1 MSWKLLLS
9 KKIIN
14 DNEENNNNNKQRKNM
29 NNFKKIGLS
38 ALAGS
43 LVAFSVNAAD
53 LSVTGGAS
61 ISFAG
66 QDKTAKGNGW
76 SMNDSITFAGSTE
89 MDNGFTVSTSFL
101 LDNSDGVA
109 NQVFDDRSMTID
121 MGDSGAILFSGQGGV
136 SAMHSIDDMLPYA
149 DTAGWDMMAAAGE
162 STATRE
168 GRVTG
173 TNASNKMRYTNSSLV
188 DGLSV
193 AVTYAPSSATLVQ
206 STTSWNVQYSGVE
219 GLTVGYGQDENGT
232 GVAATEVD
240 TDAMFV
246 TYVYGPVTVGY
257 QKSED
262 DANNATN
269 SDEFTGMGVS
279 YAVSD
284 DLSVSY
290 TQTAY
295 DLGSSTTDEETTT
308 IGASY
313 TMGSMTLAV
322 TMNAADNIGGST
334 AALDSVEGYD
344 FTLSFAF

>member
-43 LVAFSVNAAD
+43 LVVFSVNAAD
-53 LSVTGGAS
+53 MSATGGAS

-76 SMNDSITFAGSTE
+76 SMNDSITFAASAE
-89 MDNGFTVSTSFL
+89 MDNGFVVSTSFL
-101 LDNSDGVA
+101 LDDSDTTTA
-109 NQVFDDRSMTID
+109 HTFDDRSMTIN
-121 MGDSGAILFSGQGGV
+121 MNEAGTISFAGRGGV

-149 DTAGWDMMAAAGE
+149 DTAGWDMMT
-162 STATRE
+162 TADGGAVRE

-173 TNASNKMRYTNSSLV
+173 TNASNMMRYTNSSLV

-193 AVTYAPSSATLVQ
+193 AVSYVPSNGTVVE

-232 GVAATEVD
+232 GVASTEVD
-240 TDAMFV
+240 SEAMFV
-246 TYVYGPVTVGY
+246 TYAYGPVTVGY

-262 DANNATN
+262 DAATAAA
-269 SDEFTGMGVS
+269 SDEFSGYGIS

-284 DLSVSY
+284 DLSVSF
-290 TQTAY
+290 TETAY

-322 TMNAADNIGGST
+322 TLNEADNIGGST

>member
-1 MSWKLLLS
+1 
-9 KKIIN
+9 
-14 DNEENNNNNKQRKNM
+14 M
-29 NNFKKIGLS
+29 NNFKKIGIS

-66 QDKTAKGNGW
+66 QDKTNSGNTF
-76 SMNDSITFAGSTE
+76 SMNDSVTFAGSAE
-89 MDNGFTVSTSFL
+89 MDNGWTVSTSFL
-101 LDNSDGVA
+101 LDDSDTTTA
-109 NQVFDDRSMTID
+109 HTFDDRSMTIN
-121 MGDSGAILFSGQGGV
+121 MNEAGTISFAGRGGV

-149 DTAGWDMMAAAGE
+149 DTAGWDMMSAGTGT
-162 STATRE
+162 TATRE

-173 TNASNKMRYTNSSLV
+173 THGDNILRYTNSSMV

-193 AVTYAPSSATLVQ
+193 AVSYMPSNGTVVA

-232 GVAATEVD
+232 GVASTEVD
-240 TDAMFV
+240 SEAMFV

-262 DANNATN
+262 DAQTAAD
-269 SDEFTGMGVS
+269 SDEFSGYGIS

-284 DLSVSY
+284 DLSISY
-290 TQTAY
+290 TETAY

-322 TMNAADNIGGST
+322 TLNEADNIGGST

>member
-1 MSWKLLLS
+1 
-9 KKIIN
+9 
-14 DNEENNNNNKQRKNM
+14 M

-53 LSVTGGAS
+53 MSATGGAS

-76 SMNDSITFAGSTE
+76 SMNDSITFAASAE
-89 MDNGFTVSTSFL
+89 MDNGFVVSTSFL
-101 LDNSDGVA
+101 LDNSDGA
-109 NQVFDDRSMTID
+109 AAQIFDDRSMTID

-149 DTAGWDMMAAAGE
+149 DTAGWDMVA
-162 STATRE
+162 TADGGAVRE

-173 TNASNKMRYTNSSLV
+173 TNASNMMRYTNSSLV
-188 DGLSV
+188 DGLAV
-193 AVTYAPSSATLVQ
+193 AVSYVPSNGTVVE

-240 TDAMFV
+240 TDAMFIK
-246 TYVYGPVTVGY
+246 YAYGPVTVGY

-262 DANNATN
+262 DAATAAA

-322 TMNAADNIGGST
+322 TLNEVENIGGST
-334 AALDSVEGYD
+334 DAIDDVEGYD

>member
-1 MSWKLLLS
+1 
-9 KKIIN
+9 
-14 DNEENNNNNKQRKNM
+14 M

-43 LVAFSVNAAD
+43 LAAMSVNAAE
-53 LSVTGGAS
+53 LTATGGAS
-61 ISFAG
+61 ITFAG
-66 QDKTAKGNGW
+66 QEAVSSGNGL
-76 SMNDSITFAGSTE
+76 SMNDSITFSGSSE
-89 MDNGFTVSTSFL
+89 LDNGWTVSTSFL
-101 LDNSDGVA
+101 LDDSDSA
-109 NQVFDDRSMTID
+109 TNHVFDDRGMTINMNEAGTISFD
-121 MGDSGAILFSGQGGV
+121 GRGGV

-149 DTAGWDMMAAAGE
+149 DTAGWDMMSVSPKSG
-162 STATRE
+162 ATRE

-173 TNASNKMRYTNSSLV
+173 TQGDNIMRYTNSSAI

-193 AVTYAPSSATLVQ
+193 AVSYMPSNGTVVE

-232 GVAATEVD
+232 GVASTEVD
-240 TDAMFV
+240 SSAMFA
-246 TYVYGPVTVGY
+246 TYAYGPVTVGY

-262 DANNATN
+262 DAQTAND
-269 SDEFTGMGVS
+269 SDEFTGYGIS

-284 DLSVSY
+284 DLSISY
-290 TQTAY
+290 TETAY

-322 TMNAADNIGGST
+322 TLNEVENIGGST
-334 AALDSVEGYD
+334 DAIDDVEGYD

>member
-14 DNEENNNNNKQRKNM
+14 ENNNNNKQRKNM

-76 SMNDSITFAGSTE
+76 SMNDSITFAGSAE

-101 LDNSDGVA
+101 LDSSDGTTT
-109 NQVFDDRSMTID
+109 QVFDDRTLTID
-121 MGDSGAILFSGQGGV
+121 MGDSGAILFSGRGGV

-149 DTAGWDMMAAAGE
+149 DTAGWDMMAAADE
-162 STATRE
+162 SGATRE

-173 TNASNKMRYTNSSLV
+173 TNASNMMRYTNSSLV

-193 AVTYAPSSATLVQ
+193 AVSYAPSSATLVQ

-240 TDAMFV
+240 TDAMFIK
-246 TYVYGPVTVGY
+246 YAYGPVTVGY

-262 DANNATN
+262 DAATSAA
-269 SDEFTGMGVS
+269 SDEFSGYGIS

-290 TQTAY
+290 VETAY
-295 DLGSSTTDEETTT
+295 DLGDKTTDEETTA

-313 TMGSMTLAV
+313 TMGSMTLAATFV
-322 TMNAADNIGGST
+322 DAQNIGGLTT
-334 AALDSVEGYD
+334 AINDVKGYD

>member
-1 MSWKLLLS
+1 
-9 KKIIN
+9 
-14 DNEENNNNNKQRKNM
+14 M

-61 ISFAG
+61 VSFGG
-66 QDKTAKGNGW
+66 QDKKASGNGW
-76 SMNDSITFAGSTE
+76 SMNDNMTFAGSAE
-89 MDNGFTVSTSFL
+89 MDNGWTVSTSFL
-101 LDNSDGVA
+101 LDDSDTTTA
-109 NQVFDDRSMTID
+109 HTFDDRSMTIN
-121 MGDSGAILFSGQGGV
+121 MNEAGTISFAGRGGV

-149 DTAGWDMMAAAGE
+149 DTAGWDMMT
-162 STATRE
+162 TADGGAVRE

-173 TNASNKMRYTNSSLV
+173 THGDNILRYTNSSMV

-193 AVTYAPSSATLVQ
+193 AVSYMPSNGTVVA

-240 TDAMFV
+240 TNAMFIK
-246 TYVYGPVTVGY
+246 YAYGPVTVGY

-262 DANNATN
+262 DAATAAA
-269 SDEFTGMGVS
+269 SDDFTGMGVS

-284 DLSVSY
+284 DLSISY
-290 TQTAY
+290 TETAY
-295 DLGSSTTDEETTT
+295 DLGDSATDEETTT

-322 TMNAADNIGGST
+322 TLNEADNIGGST

>member
-9 KKIIN
+9 NKIIN
-14 DNEENNNNNKQRKNM
+14 ENEENNNNNKQRKNM

-61 ISFAG
+61 VSFGG
-66 QDKTAKGNGW
+66 QDKKASGNGW
-76 SMNDSITFAGSTE
+76 SMNDSATFAGSAE
-89 MDNGFTVSTSFL
+89 MDNGFVVSTSFL
-101 LDNSDGVA
+101 LDNSDGA
-109 NQVFDDRSMTID
+109 AGQIFDDRSMTID
-121 MGDSGAILFSGQGGV
+121 MGDSGTILFSGQGGV

-149 DTAGWDMMAAAGE
+149 DTAGWDMMT
-162 STATRE
+162 TADGGAVRE

-173 TNASNKMRYTNSSLV
+173 TNASNMMRYTNSSVV

-193 AVTYAPSSATLVQ
+193 AVSYVPSNGTVVE

-240 TDAMFV
+240 TDAMFAK
-246 TYVYGPVTVGY
+246 YVYGPVTVGY

-262 DANNATN
+262 DAATAAA
-269 SDEFTGMGVS
+269 SDEFSGYGIS

-284 DLSVSY
+284 DLSVSF
-290 TQTAY
+290 TETTY

-313 TMGSMTLAV
+313 TMGSMTLAA
-322 TMNAADNIGGST
+322 TMVDAQNIGGST
-334 AALDSVEGYD
+334 TAINDVEGYD

>member
-1 MSWKLLLS
+1 
-9 KKIIN
+9 
-14 DNEENNNNNKQRKNM
+14 M
-29 NNFKKIGLS
+29 NNFKKIGIS

-66 QDKTAKGNGW
+66 QDKTNAGNTW
-76 SMNDSITFAGSTE
+76 SMNDSMTFAGSAE
-89 MDNGFTVSTSFL
+89 MDNGWTVSTSFL
-101 LDNSDGVA
+101 LDDSDGSDA
-109 NQVFDDRSMTID
+109 TDHVFDDRGMTINMNEAGTISFD
-121 MGDSGAILFSGQGGV
+121 GRGGV

-149 DTAGWDMMAAAGE
+149 DTAGWDMMSAAAA
-162 STATRE
+162 SSATRE

-173 TNASNKMRYTNSSLV
+173 TSGDNMMRYTNSSAI

-193 AVTYAPSSATLVQ
+193 AVSYMPSNGTVVE

-232 GVAATEVD
+232 GVASTEVD
-240 TDAMFV
+240 SSAMFA
-246 TYVYGPVTVGY
+246 TYAYGPVTVGY

-262 DANNATN
+262 DAATAAA
-269 SDEFTGMGVS
+269 SDEFTGYGIS

-284 DLSVSY
+284 DLSISY
-290 TQTAY
+290 TETAY
-295 DLGSSTTDEETTT
+295 DLGDSATDEETTT

-322 TMNAADNIGGST
+322 TLNEVENIGGST
-334 AALDSVEGYD
+334 AAIDDVEGYD

>member
-53 LSVTGGAS
+53 MSATGGAS

-76 SMNDSITFAGSTE
+76 SMNDSITFAASAE
-89 MDNGFTVSTSFL
+89 MDNGFVVSTSFL
-101 LDNSDGVA
+101 LDNSDGA
-109 NQVFDDRSMTID
+109 AAQIFDDRSMTID

-149 DTAGWDMMAAAGE
+149 DTAGWDMVA
-162 STATRE
+162 TADGGAVRE

-173 TNASNKMRYTNSSLV
+173 TNASNMMRYTNSSLV
-188 DGLSV
+188 DGLAV
-193 AVTYAPSSATLVQ
+193 AVSYVPSNGTVVE

-232 GVAATEVD
+232 GVGSTEVD
-240 TDAMFV
+240 SDAMFV
-246 TYVYGPVTVGY
+246 TYAYGPVTVGY

-262 DANNATN
+262 DAATSAA
-269 SDEFTGMGVS
+269 SDEFSGYGIS

-290 TQTAY
+290 VETAY
-295 DLGSSTTDEETTT
+295 DLGDKTTDEETTA

-313 TMGSMTLAV
+313 TMGSMTLAATFV
-322 TMNAADNIGGST
+322 DAQNIGGLTT
-334 AALDSVEGYD
+334 AINDVKGYD

>member
-1 MSWKLLLS
+1 
-9 KKIIN
+9 
-14 DNEENNNNNKQRKNM
+14 M
-29 NNFKKIGLS
+29 NNFKKIGIS

-66 QDKTAKGNGW
+66 QDKTNAGNTW
-76 SMNDSITFAGSTE
+76 SMNDSMTFAGSAE
-89 MDNGFTVSTSFL
+89 MDNGWTVSTSFL
-101 LDNSDGVA
+101 LDDSDGDTSVDH
-109 NQVFDDRSMTID
+109 VFDDRSMSINMNEAGTISFD
-121 MGDSGAILFSGQGGV
+121 GRGGV

-149 DTAGWDMMAAAGE
+149 DTAGWDMMSVAEGR
-162 STATRE
+162 TTVRE

-173 TNASNKMRYTNSSLV
+173 TQGDNIMRYTNSSAI

-193 AVTYAPSSATLVQ
+193 AVSYMPSNGTVVE

-232 GVAATEVD
+232 GVASTEVD
-240 TDAMFV
+240 SSAMFA
-246 TYVYGPVTVGY
+246 TYAYGPVTVGY

-262 DANNATN
+262 DAQTAND
-269 SDEFTGMGVS
+269 SDEFTGYGIS

-284 DLSVSY
+284 DLSISY
-290 TQTAY
+290 TETAY
-295 DLGSSTTDEETTT
+295 DLGSSATDEETTT

-322 TMNAADNIGGST
+322 TLNEVENIGGST
-334 AALDSVEGYD
+334 DAIDDVEGYD

>member
-1 MSWKLLLS
+1 
-9 KKIIN
+9 
-14 DNEENNNNNKQRKNM
+14 M
-29 NNFKKIGLS
+29 NNFKKIGIS

-66 QDKTAKGNGW
+66 QDKTNAGNTW
-76 SMNDSITFAGSTE
+76 SMNDSMTFAGSAE
-89 MDNGFTVSTSFL
+89 MDNGWTVSTSFL
-101 LDNSDGVA
+101 LDDSDGDTSVDH
-109 NQVFDDRSMTID
+109 VFDDRSMSINMNEAGTISFD
-121 MGDSGAILFSGQGGV
+121 GRGGV

-149 DTAGWDMMAAAGE
+149 DTAGWDMMSAAAA
-162 STATRE
+162 SSATRE

-173 TNASNKMRYTNSSLV
+173 TQGDNIMRYTNSSAI

-193 AVTYAPSSATLVQ
+193 AVSYMPSNGTVVE

-232 GVAATEVD
+232 GVASTEVD
-240 TDAMFV
+240 SSAMFA
-246 TYVYGPVTVGY
+246 TYAYGPVTVGY

-262 DANNATN
+262 DAQTAAD
-269 SDEFTGMGVS
+269 SDEFSGYGIS

-284 DLSVSY
+284 DLSISY
-290 TQTAY
+290 TETAY
-295 DLGSSTTDEETTT
+295 DLGSSATDEETTT

-322 TMNAADNIGGST
+322 TLNEVENIGGST
-334 AALDSVEGYD
+334 SAIDDVEGYD

>member
-1 MSWKLLLS
+1 
-9 KKIIN
+9 
-14 DNEENNNNNKQRKNM
+14 M
-29 NNFKKIGLS
+29 NNFKKIGIS

-66 QDKTAKGNGW
+66 QDKTNAGNTW
-76 SMNDSITFAGSTE
+76 SMNDSMTFAGSAE
-89 MDNGFTVSTSFL
+89 MDNGWTVSTSFL
-101 LDNSDGVA
+101 LDDSDGSDA
-109 NQVFDDRSMTID
+109 TDHVFDDRGMTINMNEAGTISFD
-121 MGDSGAILFSGQGGV
+121 GRGGV

-149 DTAGWDMMAAAGE
+149 DTAGWDMMSAAAA
-162 STATRE
+162 SSATRE

-173 TNASNKMRYTNSSLV
+173 TSGDNMMRYTNSSAI

-193 AVTYAPSSATLVQ
+193 AVSYMPSNGTVVE

-232 GVAATEVD
+232 GVASTEVD
-240 TDAMFV
+240 SSAMFA
-246 TYVYGPVTVGY
+246 TYAYGPVTVGY

-262 DANNATN
+262 DAATASA
-269 SDEFTGMGVS
+269 SDEFTGYGIS

-284 DLSVSY
+284 DLSISY
-290 TQTAY
+290 TETAY
-295 DLGSSTTDEETTT
+295 DLGDSATDEETTT

-322 TMNAADNIGGST
+322 TLNEVENIGGST
-334 AALDSVEGYD
+334 AAIDDVEGYD

>member
-14 DNEENNNNNKQRKNM
+14 ENNNNNKQRKNM

-53 LSVTGGAS
+53 MSVTGGAS

-173 TNASNKMRYTNSSLV
+173 TNASNMMRYTNSSLV

-240 TDAMFV
+240 TDAMFIK
-246 TYVYGPVTVGY
+246 YAYGPVTVGY

-262 DANNATN
+262 DAATAAA

-322 TMNAADNIGGST
+322 TLNEAENIGGST
-334 AALDSVEGYD
+334 DAIDDVEGYD

>member
-1 MSWKLLLS
+1 
-9 KKIIN
+9 
-14 DNEENNNNNKQRKNM
+14 M
-29 NNFKKIGLS
+29 NNFKKIGIS

-66 QDKTAKGNGW
+66 QDKTNAGNTW
-76 SMNDSITFAGSTE
+76 SMNDSMTFAGSAE
-89 MDNGFTVSTSFL
+89 MDNGWTVSTSFL
-101 LDNSDGVA
+101 LDNSDGNDA
-109 NQVFDDRSMTID
+109 TNHIFDDRGMTINMNEAGTISFD
-121 MGDSGAILFSGQGGV
+121 GRGGV

-149 DTAGWDMMAAAGE
+149 DTAGWDMMSVA
-162 STATRE
+162 TASGQTRE
-168 GRVTG
+168 GRVEG
-173 TNASNKMRYTNSSLV
+173 THGDNIMRYTNSSAI

-193 AVTYAPSSATLVQ
+193 AVSYMPSNGTIVE

-232 GVAATEVD
+232 GVASTEID
-240 TDAMFV
+240 SSAMFA
-246 TYVYGPVTVGY
+246 TYAYGPVTVGY

-262 DANNATN
+262 DAQTDAD
-269 SDEFTGMGVS
+269 SDEFTGYGIS

-284 DLSVSY
+284 DLTVSY
-290 TQTAY
+290 TETAY
-295 DLGSSTTDEETTT
+295 DMGDMGADEETTT

-322 TMNAADNIGGST
+322 TLNEVENIAGST
-334 AALDSVEGYD
+334 DPIDDVEGYD

>member
-1 MSWKLLLS
+1 
-9 KKIIN
+9 
-14 DNEENNNNNKQRKNM
+14 M
-29 NNFKKIGLS
+29 NNFKKIGIS

-66 QDKTAKGNGW
+66 QDKTNAGNTW
-76 SMNDSITFAGSTE
+76 SMNDSMTFAGSAE
-89 MDNGFTVSTSFL
+89 MDNGWTVSTSFL
-101 LDNSDGVA
+101 LDDSDSATGH
-109 NQVFDDRSMTID
+109 VFDDRGMTINMNEAGTISFD
-121 MGDSGAILFSGQGGV
+121 GRGGV

-149 DTAGWDMMAAAGE
+149 DTAGWDMMSAATKSG
-162 STATRE
+162 ATRE

-173 TNASNKMRYTNSSLV
+173 TQGDNIMRYTNSSAI

-193 AVTYAPSSATLVQ
+193 AVSYMPSNGTVVE

-232 GVAATEVD
+232 GVASTEVD
-240 TDAMFV
+240 SSAMFA
-246 TYVYGPVTVGY
+246 TYAYGPVTVGY

-262 DANNATN
+262 DAQTAAD
-269 SDEFTGMGVS
+269 SDEFSGYGIS

-284 DLSVSY
+284 DLSISY
-290 TQTAY
+290 TETAY
-295 DLGSSTTDEETTT
+295 DLGSSATDEETTT

-322 TMNAADNIGGST
+322 TLNDVENIGGST
-334 AALDSVEGYD
+334 DAINDVEGYD

>member
-1 MSWKLLLS
+1 
-9 KKIIN
+9 
-14 DNEENNNNNKQRKNM
+14 M
-29 NNFKKIGLS
+29 NNFKKIGIS

-66 QDKTAKGNGW
+66 QDKTNAGNTW
-76 SMNDSITFAGSTE
+76 SMNDSMTFAGSAE
-89 MDNGFTVSTSFL
+89 MDNGWTVSTSFL
-101 LDNSDGVA
+101 LDDSDGDDA
-109 NQVFDDRSMTID
+109 TDHVFDDRGMTINMNEAGTISFD
-121 MGDSGAILFSGQGGV
+121 GRGGV

-149 DTAGWDMMAAAGE
+149 DTAGWDMMSVAEGR
-162 STATRE
+162 TTVRE

-173 TNASNKMRYTNSSLV
+173 TQGDNIMRYTNSSAI

-193 AVTYAPSSATLVQ
+193 AVSYMPSNGTVVE

-232 GVAATEVD
+232 GVASTEVD
-240 TDAMFV
+240 SSAMFA
-246 TYVYGPVTVGY
+246 TYAYGPVTVGY

-262 DANNATN
+262 DAQTAND
-269 SDEFTGMGVS
+269 SDEFTGYGIS

-284 DLSVSY
+284 DLSISY
-290 TQTAY
+290 TETAY
-295 DLGSSTTDEETTT
+295 DLGNKATDEETTT

-322 TMNAADNIGGST
+322 TLNEVENIGGST
-334 AALDSVEGYD
+334 AAIDDVEGYD

>member
-1 MSWKLLLS
+1 
-9 KKIIN
+9 
-14 DNEENNNNNKQRKNM
+14 M
-29 NNFKKIGLS
+29 NNFKKIGIS

-66 QDKTAKGNGW
+66 QDKTNAGNTW
-76 SMNDSITFAGSTE
+76 SMNDSMTFAGSAE
-89 MDNGFTVSTSFL
+89 MDNGWTVSTSFL
-101 LDNSDGVA
+101 LDDSDGDDGT
-109 NQVFDDRSMTID
+109 NHVFDDRSMTINMNEAGTISFD
-121 MGDSGAILFSGQGGV
+121 GRGGV

-149 DTAGWDMMAAAGE
+149 DTAGWDMMTAATA

-173 TNASNKMRYTNSSLV
+173 TQGDNMMRYTNSSAI

-193 AVTYAPSSATLVQ
+193 AVSYMPSNGTVVE

-219 GLTVGYGQDENGT
+219 GLTVGYGQDENGS
-232 GVAATEVD
+232 GVASTEVD
-240 TDAMFV
+240 SSAMFA
-246 TYVYGPVTVGY
+246 TYAYGPVTVGY

-262 DANNATN
+262 DAQTAAD
-269 SDEFTGMGVS
+269 SDEFTGYGIS

-284 DLSVSY
+284 DLSISY
-290 TQTAY
+290 TETEY
-295 DLGSSTTDEETTT
+295 DLGDTAADEETTT

-322 TMNAADNIGGST
+322 TLNEVENIGGST
-334 AALDSVEGYD
+334 DAIDDVEGYD

>member
-1 MSWKLLLS
+1 
-9 KKIIN
+9 
-14 DNEENNNNNKQRKNM
+14 M
-29 NNFKKIGLS
+29 NNFKKIGIS

-66 QDKTAKGNGW
+66 QDKTNAGNTW
-76 SMNDSITFAGSTE
+76 SMNDSMTFAGSAE
-89 MDNGFTVSTSFL
+89 MDNGWTVSTSFL
-101 LDNSDGVA
+101 LDDSDGSDA
-109 NQVFDDRSMTID
+109 TDHVFDDRGMTINMNEAGTISFD
-121 MGDSGAILFSGQGGV
+121 GRGGV

-149 DTAGWDMMAAAGE
+149 DTAGWDMMSVAEGR
-162 STATRE
+162 TTVRE

-173 TNASNKMRYTNSSLV
+173 TQGDNIMRYTNSSAI

-193 AVTYAPSSATLVQ
+193 AVSYMPSNGTVVE

-232 GVAATEVD
+232 GVASTEVD
-240 TDAMFV
+240 SSAMFA
-246 TYVYGPVTVGY
+246 TYAYGPVTVGY

-262 DANNATN
+262 DAQTAAD
-269 SDEFTGMGVS
+269 SDEFSGYGIS

-284 DLSVSY
+284 DLSISY
-290 TQTAY
+290 TETAY
-295 DLGSSTTDEETTT
+295 DLGDSATDEETTT

-322 TMNAADNIGGST
+322 TLNEVENIGGST
-334 AALDSVEGYD
+334 DAINDVEGYD